1 MSTTV
6 STIKRLLLI
15 LLGVFGLTYIISLNM
30 KNHFVVANI
39 KWLSNDFLFAISGG
53 AFASLV
59 IVLVCEIIKYRQL
72 KLATENVILAN
83 LGSLYGQFLTIR
95 SICKRAINNTDNVS
109 DNLIQPTCYNAM
121 MVADSIQ
128 GIDYSLLCKDNKLKA
143 LLDQFKN
150 DKYVPIKSVLINFA
164 FLRIAIWEDGKVLLA
179 QGKQN
184 SVTSDCTNT
193 NRALNKVIS
202 QSTTI
207 LTYLDQIVTQMDD
220 EIGNRYQWNNV
231 KRSLNTYQDNYIG
244 QHLDDYLKED
254 VIVF

>member
-1 MSTTV
+1 ME
-6 STIKRLLLI
+6 
-15 LLGVFGLTYIISLNM
+15 
-30 KNHFVVANI
+30 NHFIIANT

-72 KLATENVILAN
+72 KFATEDAILVN

-95 SICKRAINNTDNVS
+95 SICKRTINNTDIVS
-109 DNLIQPTCYNAM
+109 DNLIQPTCNNAM
-121 MVADSIQ
+121 IVADSIQ
-128 GIDYSLLCKDNKLKA
+128 GIDHSLLCKYNKLKI

-150 DKYVPIKSVLINFA
+150 NKYLPVKSVLINFV
-164 FLRIAIWEDGKVLLA
+164 FLRIAIWEDGKILLA

-184 SVTSDCTNT
+184 LVTSDCTNT
-193 NRALNKVIS
+193 NKTLNKVIS

-207 LTYLDQIVTQMDD
+207 LTYLDQIITQMDD
-220 EIGNRYQWNNV
+220 EIGKRYQWNNI

-244 QHLDDYLKED
+244 QQLDDYLKED